1 MEFIHKKQY
10 AIPIVLF
17 FGFCMFYKPVIY
29 FLILGSLLILIGI
42 KSWAVIKGIK
52 KTELN
57 A

>member
-1 MEFIHKKQY
+1 
-10 AIPIVLF
+10 
-17 FGFCMFYKPVIY
+17 MFYKPEIC

-42 KSWAVIKGIK
+42 KSWAVIMGIK